1 MTSNN
6 YEMAPWK
13 IVLASK
19 SPRRH
24 ELLWNLG
31 VEFSLYVAEAD
42 EDYPADL
49 PMRMVPSFLSEKKAR
64 AVLPNLKFNELLI
77 TADTVVIAGNQI
89 FGKPADEAEAIE
101 MLKHLSGNMHE
112 VVTGVTICSR
122 ERMTTFSELTRV
134 YFKQLPT
141 ELIEYYV
148 SNYKPLDKAG
158 AYGVQD
164 WIGLSGIEKINGCF
178 YNVMGLPT
186 SRLME
191 ELHKFGWNLEF
202 RQQED

>member
-1 MTSNN
+1 
-6 YEMAPWK
+6 MAPWK

-31 VEFSLYVAEAD
+31 LEFSLYVAEAD
-42 EDYPADL
+42 EDFPPEL
-49 PMRMVPSFLSEKKAR
+49 PLRMVPSYLSEKKAN
-64 AVLPNLKFNELLI
+64 AVRPNLKFNELLI

-101 MLKHLSGNMHE
+101 MLKFLSGSMHE
-112 VVTGVTICSR
+112 VVTGVTICNR

-134 YFKQLPT
+134 YFKHLPI
-141 ELIEYYV
+141 ELIAYYV
-148 SNYKPLDKAG
+148 RKYKPLDKAG

-164 WIGLSGIEKINGCF
+164 WIGLSGIEKVNGCF

-191 ELHKFGWNLEF
+191 ELNKFGWTMEF
-202 RQQED
+202 ARQEE